1 MARILHGVKKDLDG
15 FSVTR
20 ILPHMDKKMVG
31 PFIFIDHMGPA
42 HFPPGDG
49 VDVRPHPHIGLATIT
64 YLFEGAILHRDSL
77 GNNLEIIPGDVNW
90 MTAGKGIVHSERETL
105 EVKAAQHSLD
115 GLQCWVA
122 LPENKA
128 EIEPS
133 FHHIKKA
140 ELPHF
145 MQDGVLMRLIVGDA
159 YGKSARIKTYSDMFY
174 LDVLAKAERTISRPD
189 AECWQTSE
197 CAVYV
202 CSGEIS
208 IKGERYTRGDFILL
222 DEEEDIT
229 AETNSRFML
238 LGGKHWPETPRM
250 FWNFVSFSQERIE
263 LAKTQWREH
272 KFPPIPG
279 DDDEFTAI
287 PEKAKVR

>member
-1 MARILHGVKKDLDG
+1 MTQILTGLKKDLDG

-20 ILPHMDKKMVG
+20 ILPHMEKKMVG

-42 HFPPGDG
+42 QFAPGEG
-49 VDVRPHPHIGLATIT
+49 IDVRPHPHIGLATIT

-77 GNNLEIIPGDVNW
+77 GNNLEIVPGDVNW

-105 EVKAAQHSLD
+105 EVKAHSHGLD

-122 LPENKA
+122 LPKVKA

-174 LDVLAKAERTISRPD
+174 LDVLAKAGRTVSRPD
-189 AECWQTSE
+189 ADRWQTSE

-208 IKGERYTRGDFILL
+208 IKGERHIKGDFVLL
-222 DEEEDIT
+222 KEEEDIEV
-229 AETNSRFML
+229 ETNSRFIL
-238 LGGKHWPETPRM
+238 LGGEHWSETPHIY
-250 FWNFVSFSQERIE
+250 WNFVSFSKDRIE
-263 LAKTQWREH
+263 KAKDDWKHQR
-272 KFPPIPG
+272 FPSIPG
-279 DDDEFTAI
+279 DDDEFT
-287 PEKAKVR
+287 PLPDKAKKR